1 MAEDRLIL
9 KEKIKLKKEIGLVE
23 NQIDATRKSKDDK
36 IVENEQV
43 EITIKSVEDE
53 NIKLEEQIQG
63 LEEQITELDA
73 EFKEAQLTA
82 GRLRKMIKMATA
94 KSEDE
99 EASIKK
105 LTKELEALND
115 SLDKT
120 RRDIKREVDERKNLE
135 YQLKTTQSRI
145 DDVENKF
152 LAKLFVTRRLRKDE
166 RFFPKGKSISE
177 AAAEQ
182 AALLEKEREAA
193 EAAVEAAKVRK
204 ADDAKKRAEEK
215 AAKEAGP
222 VKEAKDE
229 DLDLTM

>member
-9 KEKIKLKKEIGLVE
+9 KEKIKLKKEIGLVG
-23 NQIDATRKSKDDK
+23 NQIDATKKSKDDK

-43 EITIKSVEDE
+43 AITLKSVEEE

-82 GRLRKMIKMATA
+82 GRLRKMMKMANT

-105 LTKELEALND
+105 LTKELEALNG

-120 RRDIKREVDERKNLE
+120 RKDIKREVDERKNLE

-145 DDVENKF
+145 DEVENKF
-152 LAKLFVTRRLRKDE
+152 LAKLFVTRRLKKDE

-193 EAAVEAAKVRK
+193 EAVVEAAKITK
-204 ADDAKKRAEEK
+204 AEDAKKRAEKK
-215 AAKEAGP
+215 AAKEAAP
-222 VKEAKDE
+222 VEEAKDE

>member
-23 NQIDATRKSKDDK
+23 NQIEATKKSKDDK

-43 EITIKSVEDE
+43 EITIKSVEEE

-63 LEEQITELDA
+63 LEEQITELDT

-82 GRLRKMIKMATA
+82 GRLRKMIKMASA
-94 KSEDE
+94 KSQDE

-115 SLDKT
+115 ALDKT
-120 RRDIKREVDERKNLE
+120 RRSIKREVDERKNLE

-145 DDVENKF
+145 DEVENKF
-152 LAKLFVTRRLRKDE
+152 LAKLFVTRKLRKDE

-182 AALLEKEREAA
+182 AALLEKEREAV
-193 EAAVEAAKVRK
+193 EATMEAAKVRK
-204 ADDAKKRAEEK
+204 AEDAKARAEKK

-222 VKEAKDE
+222 VEEAKDE

>member
-23 NQIDATRKSKDDK
+23 NQIEATRKSKDDK

-43 EITIKSVEDE
+43 EITIKSVEEE

-63 LEEQITELDA
+63 LEEQITELDT

-82 GRLRKMIKMATA
+82 GRLRKMIKMASA
-94 KSEDE
+94 KLQDE
-99 EASIKK
+99 EANIKK

-115 SLDKT
+115 ALDKT
-120 RRDIKREVDERKNLE
+120 RRSIKREVDERKNLE

-145 DDVENKF
+145 DEMENKF
-152 LAKLFVTRRLRKDE
+152 LAKLFVTRKLKKDE

-182 AALLEKEREAA
+182 AALLEKEREAVEA
-193 EAAVEAAKVRK
+193 TMEAANVRK
-204 ADDAKKRAEEK
+204 AEDAKKRAEKK

-222 VKEAKDE
+222 VEEAKDE

>member
-23 NQIDATRKSKDDK
+23 NQTDATRKSKDDK

-63 LEEQITELDA
+63 LEEQITELDT

-94 KSEDE
+94 KSGDE

-115 SLDKT
+115 ALDKT
-120 RRDIKREVDERKNLE
+120 RRNIKREVDERKNLE

-145 DDVENKF
+145 DEVENKF
-152 LAKLFVTRRLRKDE
+152 LAKLFVTRKLRKDE

-193 EAAVEAAKVRK
+193 EVAVEAAKVRK
-204 ADDAKKRAEEK
+204 AEDAKKRAEVK

-222 VKEAKDE
+222 VEEAKDE